1 MNLVIDP
8 EKNKIFINEIEVVD
22 PVIIGK
28 TLLQGLVPK
37 PFKKKDILKRF
48 KAYCEKYKKDHQW
61 NYTKNKIVATKERM
75 LILDIMMDSKPMFS
89 VKDIHTSIPDGF
101 SISRTTVFKTFKLLE
116 KAAIIKPS
124 TVLYKNKPSFK
135 YYSIN
140 S

>member
-1 MNLVIDP
+1 MIVIDS
-8 EKNKIFINEIEVVD
+8 EKSKIFINEIEVID

-28 TLLQGLVPK
+28 TLLQGLNPK
-37 PFKKKDILKRF
+37 PFKKKEIIHRF

-61 NYTKNKIVATKERM
+61 NYTKNKIVATKER
-75 LILDIMMDSKPMFS
+75 LVILDTIINSKPMFS
-89 VKDIHTSIPDGF
+89 VKDIYISIPNGF

-124 TVLYKNKPSFK
+124 TVLYKNKPSYK

>member
-1 MNLVIDP
+1 MIVIDS
-8 EKNKIFINEIEVVD
+8 EKSKIFINEIEVID

-28 TLLQGLVPK
+28 TLLQGLNPK
-37 PFKKKDILKRF
+37 PFKKKEIIHRF

-61 NYTKNKIVATKERM
+61 NYTKNKIVATKER
-75 LILDIMMDSKPMFS
+75 LVILDTIIKSKPMFS
-89 VKDIHTSIPDGF
+89 VKDIYISIPNGF

-124 TVLYKNKPSFK
+124 TVLYKNKPSYK